1 MTKRT
6 PRKRYRQ
13 DPLAPASDPIPN
25 AMEIWHALAPL
36 DETARMMEQKW
47 GIERL
52 PCLVSEQT
60 AAKFGA
66 AREHLDALL
75 GANDEGAGDV
85 GQIAAACANLRKGW
99 LALDAEATAAGATA
113 FDPIGW
119 SMMVDGHPC
128 VIVRDPAAAGHIQA
142 QDRHR
147 TVYTLEEIANIVGAF
162 RRTKAWAGVE
172 EAKAAFPGAAVS
184 VGPPRSELGKAMDDE
199 IPF

>member
-25 AMEIWHALAPL
+25 ANEIWHALAPL
-36 DETARMMEQKW
+36 DEVARQMEQKW

-52 PCLVSEQT
+52 PRLASE
-60 AAKFGA
+60 ASAMKFGR
-66 AREHLDALL
+66 AREYLDVLL
-75 GANDEGAGDV
+75 ERNDDGEGDV
-85 GQIAAACANLRKGW
+85 EKIAAAAANLRKGW
-99 LALDAEATAAGATA
+99 LALDAEATSAGATT

-142 QDRHR
+142 QDQNR
-147 TVYTLEEIANIVGAF
+147 TVYTLDEIANIVSAF

-172 EAKAAFPGAAVS
+172 EAKAAFPGATVS
-184 VGPPRSELGKAMDDE
+184 VGPPKSDLFEDDE